1 MDLEITPSYAMELA
15 SQKLY
20 YKIFEAVKLG
30 LPTFFMLKG
39 EDVPDDFCLDVVD
52 VGNGVLRYTMSPFAV
67 KYGIAALSVLGN
79 GWIGVCHEWDTCQ
92 NYKGHKRKGSKER
105 K

>member
-1 MDLEITPSYAMELA
+1 MELEITPEYAMELA

-30 LPTFFMLKG
+30 LDTFFMLKD
-39 EDVPDDFCLDVVD
+39 EDVPDDFYTSVDSAGNCVV
-52 VGNGVLRYTMSPFAV
+52 RYTLSPFAV
-67 KYGIAALSVLGN
+67 KFGIAALSVLGN
-79 GWIGVCHEWDTCQ
+79 DWIGVPHEWDTCQ
-92 NYKGHKRKGSKER
+92 NYMGYKRNGNKER

>member
-1 MDLEITPSYAMELA
+1 MELEISPEYARELA

-20 YKIFEAVKLG
+20 YKIFEAVKIG

-39 EDVPDDFCLDVVD
+39 EDVPECFYVDAQD

-67 KYGIAALSVLGN
+67 KYGIAAISVLGN
-79 GWIGVCHEWDTCQ
+79 DWIGVPHEWDTCQ
-92 NYKGHKRKGSKER
+92 NYKGYKRKGNKVR